1 MTSIIRS
8 QKAETT
14 GGNQIMNHSNIDPE
28 NSMSRSSLR
37 LGLVLIPLVV
47 ACLALSPAAQAQ
59 LSPAPDGGYA
69 NNNTAEGTDALFS
82 VAANGIDNTALGFD
96 ALYNTTSG
104 TYNTAT
110 GSQAL
115 YSNTTGNYNTANG
128 FQALYSNTTGHENTA
143 TGDYALFSN
152 TTGTENTAMGVDAL
166 NLNTTGDHNTAIGY
180 NALDSNM
187 TGASNTAVGFKAL
200 YNNTTGYY
208 NTANGV
214 DALYNNTSANYN
226 TANGFEALYSNT
238 TGESNVANGF
248 EALYSNTTG
257 YYNAANGLAA
267 LYSNTT
273 GSSNTASG
281 VNALYSNTT
290 GSSNI
295 GLGNGAG
302 INLTTGS
309 NNIDIGNAGVADEA
323 NTIRIGTSGTQT
335 NTLIAGIYGATA
347 AKGIGGI
354 IDSSGH
360 LGTKGSAERF
370 KTEIKPMDT
379 ASEAILALKPVTF
392 RYKKELDPE
401 GIPQFGLLAEQVEKV
416 NPNLVVRD
424 ADGKVYSVRYE
435 AVNAMLLNEFLKAHC
450 TIQEL
455 KATVAKQESI
465 IAQQQK
471 D

>member
-187 TGASNTAVGFKAL
+187 TGGYNAAEGFI
-200 YNNTTGYY
+200 
-208 NTANGV
+208 
-214 DALYNNTSANYN
+214 
-226 TANGFEALYSNT
+226 ALYSNT
-238 TGESNVANGF
+238 TGN
-248 EALYSNTTG
+248 YNT
-257 YYNAANGLAA
+257 ANGLAA

-273 GSSNTASG
+273 GGSNTASG

-295 GLGNGAG
+295 ALGNGAG
-302 INLTTGS
+302 LNLTTGS
-309 NNIDIGNAGVADEA
+309 NNIDIGNDGVAAES
-323 NTIRIGTSGTQT
+323 NTIRIGGTQT
-335 NTLIAGIYGATA
+335 NAFMAGIYNATVV
-347 AKGIGGI
+347 KGVGVVV
-354 IDSSGH
+354 DSTGH
-360 LGTKGSAERF
+360 LGTKGSSARF
-370 KTEIKPMDT
+370 KEAIKPMDK

-392 RYKKELDPE
+392 HYKKELDPE
-401 GIPQFGLLAEQVEKV
+401 AIPQFGLVAEQVEKV
-416 NPNLVVRD
+416 NPDLVARD
-424 ADGKVYSVRYE
+424 EQGKPYTVRYE
-435 AVNAMLLNEFLKAHC
+435 AVNAMLLNEFLKEHSHV
-450 TIQEL
+450 QEQD
-455 KATVAKQESI
+455 AI
-465 IAQQQK
+465 IARQQK
-471 D
+471 QIEALTTGLQKVSAELELSKPAPLTVNNQ